1 MPRASPRV
9 RGTPL
14 TVPSPLTF
22 LPPLAQLNKLTIGRT
37 RTSHVYVKDPAVSQK
52 HGAFVWTAGRWTIV
66 DSGSSNGTSVN
77 GAEVEEGADPTPLAD
92 GDRVMIG
99 TDTTVVVRIAPSA
112 AKKTQTPPR
121 SEAAEAAGGG
131 EAKRRKRGEEDAP
144 DDRPGAAAEVE
155 AAKEAAMTVEGYLTA
170 KGEALARE
178 VRASAEDAAAALRA
192 DAGEI
197 AAELRAG
204 AAEAAR

>member
-22 LPPLAQLNKLTIGRT
+22 LHPLAQLNKLTIGRT

-121 SEAAEAAGGG
+121 SEAEAAGRGG
-131 EAKRRKRGEEDAP
+131 AKRRKRGEEDAP

>member
-1 MPRASPRV
+1 M
-9 RGTPL
+9 
-14 TVPSPLTF
+14 
-22 LPPLAQLNKLTIGRT
+22 
-37 RTSHVYVKDPAVSQK
+37 YVKDPAVSQK

-131 EAKRRKRGEEDAP
+131 GAKRRKRGEEDAP

-155 AAKEAAMTVEGYLTA
+155 AAKEAAMTVEGYPTA

>member
-131 EAKRRKRGEEDAP
+131 GQSGVSEAKKKKTRRTIAP
-144 DDRPGAAAEVE
+144 APPRRRRRRRRP
-155 AAKEAAMTVEGYLTA
+155 
-170 KGEALARE
+170 R
-178 VRASAEDAAAALRA
+178 
-192 DAGEI
+192 
-197 AAELRAG
+197 
-204 AAEAAR
+204 